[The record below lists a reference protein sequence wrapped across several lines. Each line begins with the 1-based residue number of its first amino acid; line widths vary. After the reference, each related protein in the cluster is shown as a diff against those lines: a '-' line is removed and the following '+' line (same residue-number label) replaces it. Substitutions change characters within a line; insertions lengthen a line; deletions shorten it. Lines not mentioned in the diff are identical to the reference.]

1 MGRRGTVVV
10 EAITSSRVMN
20 NPSTHN
26 DHGVESVVEVLSPAR
41 HIEKPYPIYHSG
53 FATLRFSIL
62 CVLAHR
68 IASQEIGS
76 KDAPRVERYQMHGPN
91 LMKTAVPA
99 SLVA

>member
-1 MGRRGTVVV
+1 MGRRGTVAV
-10 EAITSSRVMN
+10 EAITPNRVMTD
-20 NPSTHN
+20 PLDPGPRGSCRSLIPVKHL
-26 DHGVESVVEVLSPAR
+26 EE
-41 HIEKPYPIYHSG
+41 PYRIIHSG

-68 IASQEIGS
+68 IPSQEIGS
-76 KDAPRVERYQMHGPN
+76 KDAPREERRYEIHGLI